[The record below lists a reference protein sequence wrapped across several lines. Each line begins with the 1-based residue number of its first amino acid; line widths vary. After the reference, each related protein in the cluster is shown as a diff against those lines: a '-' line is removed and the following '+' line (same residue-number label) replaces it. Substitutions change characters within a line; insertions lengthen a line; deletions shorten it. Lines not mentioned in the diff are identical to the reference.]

1 MEEQVSFKNEVQG
14 SSPCGCTV
22 WRCTRTGIGTCL
34 KNKRIKHY
42 GFDSHHRYKNIGVYL
57 NRLERLPLKQT
68 VERSNR
74 SAPAFPRIAQRNEQ
88 WTSNP
93 EVTGS
98 NPVVGATY
106 SRSSTDRIPVS

>member
-42 GFDSHHRYKNIGVYL
+42 GFDSHHRHKILARISTV
-57 NRLERLPLKQT
+57 ERLPLKQT
-68 VERSNR
+68 VECSNR

-106 SRSSTDRIPVS
+106 SRSSTDRKPVS